1 MPLFVTI
8 PLIWFLG
15 ALVFA
20 RILWVAALE
29 RKPVA
34 EFDQDDKTALTVISA
49 LWPIVLIF
57 LVFWAFFKILT
68 MVVFMDLRHAK
79 AKRSLKKTE
88 KDLSN
93 ELED

>member
-34 EFDQDDKTALTVISA
+34 EFDQDDKT
-49 LWPIVLIF
+49 
-57 LVFWAFFKILT
+57 
-68 MVVFMDLRHAK
+68 
-79 AKRSLKKTE
+79 
-88 KDLSN
+88 
-93 ELED
+93 